1 MFTQQKFTK
10 AEALATFKENELPQL
25 IEMES
30 QYKVGRHSVDSILRR
45 TAWNDYTDML
55 CKGGQIT
62 QSQYNR
68 WSNPF

>member
-10 AEALATFKENELPQL
+10 VEALATFKENQLPQI
-25 IEMES
+25 IEIES
-30 QYKVGRHSVDSILRR
+30 QYKVGKHSVDSILRR
-45 TAWNDYTDML
+45 EAWSNFTDML

-62 QSQYNR
+62 QNQYNT